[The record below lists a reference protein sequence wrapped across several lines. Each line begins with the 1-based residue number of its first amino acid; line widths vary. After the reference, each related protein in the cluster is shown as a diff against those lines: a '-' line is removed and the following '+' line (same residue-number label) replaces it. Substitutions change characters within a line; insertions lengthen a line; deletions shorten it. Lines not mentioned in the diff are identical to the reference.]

1 MTELKYYYKLF
12 NSQLLT
18 NLNKTAKIQGFE
30 NIMALNQIQ
39 QIYEAIERSHQ
50 PLIVGR
56 RAWEPDTIVSGLGFL
71 KLMQRLEKNAH
82 FVCEGFDAHENM
94 KFLPHLEHI
103 KPGVENLNKFIIKL
117 DTSKIKLQDL
127 SYDLKG
133 DLLEIYL
140 APQTGVW
147 SERDIKTQ
155 ATDYKYDLIIA
166 IDSPDLESL
175 GRVYEDNADFFYKTP
190 IINIDSNAANEHFGQ
205 INHVELTAT
214 STSEIIYSIYEN
226 INRNFI
232 DEDTAT
238 LLLAG
243 MIAKTKSFKSGNVT
257 PQTLATASQLVSL
270 GARREQIIHNFYRT
284 RNISTLKLWGRALAR
299 LKAEESLGLVWTI
312 ITRDDFI
319 HSAAMPHDVED
330 VISELIIN
338 SPTASA
344 ILILYEHENQVNG
357 ILHTEKPLNAADLAR
372 YWQPEGEST
381 RVRFSLAETNLVG
394 AEENVTN
401 HLKKE
406 LGKLAR

>member
-1 MTELKYYYKLF
+1 
-12 NSQLLT
+12 
-18 NLNKTAKIQGFE
+18 
-30 NIMALNQIQ
+30 
-39 QIYEAIERSHQ
+39 
-50 PLIVGR
+50 
-56 RAWEPDTIVSGLGFL
+56 
-71 KLMQRLEKNAH
+71 
-82 FVCEGFDAHENM
+82 
-94 KFLPHLEHI
+94 
-103 KPGVENLNKFIIKL
+103 
-117 DTSKIKLQDL
+117 
-127 SYDLKG
+127 
-133 DLLEIYL
+133 
-140 APQTGVW
+140 
-147 SERDIKTQ
+147 
-155 ATDYKYDLIIA
+155 
-166 IDSPDLESL
+166 
-175 GRVYEDNADFFYKTP
+175 
-190 IINIDSNAANEHFGQ
+190 
-205 INHVELTAT
+205 
-214 STSEIIYSIYEN
+214 
-226 INRNFI
+226 
-232 DEDTAT
+232 
-238 LLLAG
+238 